1 MMHNQGWRPNEAD
14 VDAVVAIH
22 NAVNEKAWENLK
34 RWEKLLHPEC
44 EPKLVKIRGLST
56 TYSPKAKLYKMLG
69 YEPPFDRHDW
79 EIDRC
84 GASVRYV
91 IDYYA
96 DTPSAPGKVAGLYI
110 DLRPA
115 LDSPTAAWDRLRMS
129 LKQ

>member
-1 MMHNQGWRPNEAD
+1 M
-14 VDAVVAIH
+14 
-22 NAVNEKAWENLK
+22 NEKAWVELCK
-34 RWEKLLHPEC
+34 WEALLHPEC
-44 EPKLVKIRGLST
+44 EPKLVRIRGLST
-56 TYSPKAKLYKMLG
+56 KYSPKAKLFKMLG

-91 IDYYA
+91 IDYYSDA
-96 DTPSAPGKVAGLYI
+96 PAPGKVAGLYI

-115 LDSPTAAWDRLRMS
+115 LDAPSAVWDRMRMQ